1 MLISNHCVK
10 SHSETKYSFSKK
22 QISFTWPQTT
32 TFANFFIKSQFTYFP
47 VIWMF
52 WSSTLNNF
60 LNHIDQQA
68 LGVVHNNSNSSFY
81 DSSFHQMSK
90 EKILNQK
97 GLEHIVEKIYT
108 FLKELL
114 PAIINDLL
122 SFWETPY
129 NPKNFIIC
137 N

>member
-1 MLISNHCVK
+1 
-10 SHSETKYSFSKK
+10 
-22 QISFTWPQTT
+22 
-32 TFANFFIKSQFTYFP
+32 
-47 VIWMF
+47 MF

-68 LGVVHNNSNSSFY
+68 LGVVHNNSNSFFY

-108 FLKELL
+108 FLKKLL

-122 SFWETPY
+122 SF
-129 NPKNFIIC
+129 
-137 N
+137 